1 MTVPKPI
8 VRDAVRQ
15 KLEALEIVPL
25 ANIGLIQGKTW
36 RPFFTEIT
44 GLSAGRIAQGN
55 LENIR
60 PSTLKRVQENVT
72 SWAYEQGKKRGWTPE
87 DCSAQMAAVPKK
99 LDGKVGSWASWIKSM
114 EIQDVMH
121 LPLTIALALK
131 ADELLQ
137 SLIDAC
143 NHDDIERFK
152 RDVCTHQ
159 EGSNQASLMGSLGPA
174 SKQLTQDAKWDAISD
189 WNGLSE
195 ILSKR
200 LEYVLLDI
208 YSGLDAEWGNQY
220 FPTTHPLPF
229 FLWIAPRINEN
240 WDIQSGPVPS
250 KNLIHRPVRRLLE
263 LSFAVAHKHYRK
275 RWPSAPVGRSELGK
289 ALLLSDAHVGNYFDG
304 TRKLTLSAYSTYW
317 QAMCRHLSSAHDKS
331 GNDLICPTPLAVMAI
346 TWQETLIENTSENK
360 LKSFTLLGEE
370 DYKRRWECH
379 RRKWAI
385 LSPSIEVDWPVWL
398 LNQSVSSD
406 SFRSFQSSG
415 LSSSP
420 RECQYSS

>member
-1 MTVPKPI
+1 MTVQKPTG
-8 VRDAVRQ
+8 RDAVRQ
-15 KLEALEIVPL
+15 KLEALTIVPL
-25 ANIGLIQGKTW
+25 AHLGLIQGKTW

-55 LENIR
+55 IDKIR
-60 PSTLKRVQENVT
+60 PSTLKKVQGNVT
-72 SWAYEQGKKRGWTPE
+72 AWAYEQGKKRGWTTE
-87 DCSAQMAAVPKK
+87 ECSAQMESVPKK

-114 EIQDVMH
+114 ERPELICF
-121 LPLTIALALK
+121 PLTIALALK

-159 EGSNQASLMGSLGPA
+159 EGSNQTRLIGSPGPA
-174 SKQLTQDAKWDAISD
+174 TKPLTQDAKWDAISD
-189 WNGLSE
+189 WNKISA
-195 ILSKR
+195 ILAKR
-200 LEYVLLDI
+200 LDYVLLDI
-208 YSGLDAEWGNQY
+208 YSGLDVEWGNQY
-220 FPTTHPLPF
+220 FPTMHPLPL

-240 WDIQSGPVPS
+240 WDLQLGPIPS
-250 KNLIHRPVRRLLE
+250 KNQIHRPVRRLLE
-263 LSFAVAHKHYRK
+263 LSYAVVHRHYRK

-289 ALLLSDAHVGNYFDG
+289 ALQLSDAHVGNYFDG
-304 TRKLTLSAYSTYW
+304 TRKLTLNAYSTYW
-317 QAMCRHLSSAHDKS
+317 QAMCRHLSSAHDKPEES
-331 GNDLICPTPLAVMAI
+331 PICPTPIAVIAI
-346 TWQETLIENTSENK
+346 TWQETFIVNTSKNK
-360 LKSFTLLGEE
+360 LKSFVLLDED

-379 RRKWAI
+379 RRNWAI
-385 LSPSIEVDWPVWL
+385 LSPSVEGDWPVWL